1 MGPHKSTWHRQC
13 LTCTIPCSRPRPGLE
28 VSKNSVAWT
37 VSWSRWTGSALSSFR
52 TWTPNQPLLSKASPS
67 RSPTPSSF
75 TSNTNGEVVTHRS
88 ENFQSS
94 AGEKLSRS
102 RRAIGQG
109 ESAKAIE
116 ETVRARSR
124 HALFTTWKSRISQPS
139 TSSMPPGCIGS
150 HSMHWSLVPSS
161 PSMPCMLPWSR
172 TSTAWLDLSKQQ
184 QGSYYMGTRST
195 ILCHHGLATA
205 GLTPLCAVKF
215 STLYCTQ
222 MCWFLV
228 CPSAKATGQVRQRG
242 LIHKK
247 KDASARAPGR
257 RTARRNP
264 LHGRVLH
271 GYAWLHVNYMATS
284 KTRPRQ

>member
-1 MGPHKSTWHRQC
+1 MGPHKSNMALTMFNMHNSLFPSEAGFGGFQEFRRMDRLMEQMDRQRAEF
-13 LTCTIPCSRPRPGLE
+13 LQDMDTEPAAPEQGKPFAQSY
-28 VSKNSVAWT
+28 
-37 VSWSRWTGSALSSFR
+37 SF
-52 TWTPNQPLLSKASPS
+52 
-67 RSPTPSSF
+67 SSF
-75 TSNTNGEVVTHRS
+75 TSNTNGEVVTTAARTSSPRRERS
-88 ENFQSS
+88 CPGR
-94 AGEKLSRS
+94 AGPSGRARLPRPL
-102 RRAIGQG
+102 RRPR
-109 ESAKAIE
+109 
-116 ETVRARSR
+116 RARSR
-124 HALFTTWKSRISQPS
+124 HALFTTWKSRISKPS

-184 QGSYYMGTRST
+184 QGSYYMQTRST

-228 CPSAKATGQVRQRG
+228 CPSAKATGQVRQHG

-271 GYAWLHVNYMATS
+271 GYAWLHVNYMAIS
-284 KTRPRQ
+284 K